1 MSFDSAVSSLV
12 ETVDAKSITAVNP
25 DTGESCLFS
34 SAGDVSES
42 GALDQE
48 EKPPD
53 LPDLKQTVKE
63 EVPEDHKPSP
73 DLHDPE
79 PHHIKEEQEEVC
91 TSLGGEQLGLKEEI
105 DAIKFPIT
113 AAPIKSEDDKH
124 SSVLPQLYHHH
135 IKGRELPVENH
146 GGEESMRIQDH
157 EDGSISS
164 ETEEDSDVELSV
176 SELKQLA
183 APDGNMAD
191 KPSGSSE
198 FAEQF
203 VQRPQKDTRHS
214 SSLVPFIADPIMSFD
229 SAVSSLVETVDAK
242 SITAV
247 NPDTGESSLFSSA
260 GDVSESG
267 ALDQEEKPPD
277 LPVPF
282 IADPIMSFD
291 SAVSSLVETVDAKS
305 ITAVNP
311 DTGESSLFSSAGDVS
326 ESGALDQEEKP
337 PDLPDLKQTVKE
349 EVPEDHKPSP
359 DLHDPEPHHIKE
371 EQEEV
376 CTSLGG
382 EQLGLKE
389 EIDAI
394 KFPITAA
401 PIKSEDDKHSSVLPQ
416 LYHHHIK
423 GRELPV
429 ENHGGEES
437 MRIQDHEDGSISSE
451 TEEDSDV
458 ELSVSELK
466 QLAAPD
472 GNMADKP
479 SGSSEQFV
487 QRPQKDTRHS
497 SSLGNKKCFTKKK
510 HVDSQRNVHK
520 RTTFSCEDFG
530 KTFTEKDYLKR
541 RKSIHTGEKL
551 FYCDL
556 CGQTFSLKGDLNRH
570 VRIHT
575 GQKPFCCD
583 LCGQKFNR
591 KGNLNTHMRIHTG
604 EKPFFCNL
612 CGQRF
617 SWKGDLNTHMRFH
630 TGEKP
635 FCCDVCGQRFSLKE
649 HFNRHMRI
657 HTGEKP
663 FSCNVCGQTFSQ
675 KGHLNT
681 HMRIHTGEKPFCCNV
696 CGQRFSQKGHLNT
709 HMRIHTGDKP
719 FCCDLCGQRFCQ
731 KGHLDKHMRIHT
743 GEKPFCCDLCG
754 HRFSQKG
761 NLITHMR
768 IHAVET
774 HRSSPIQITWAERI
788 GCAQNG
794 SDTTVE

>member
-1 MSFDSAVSSLV
+1 MLRRLLLISVPFIADPIMSFDSAVSSLV

-277 LPVPF
+277 LP
-282 IADPIMSFD
+282 
-291 SAVSSLVETVDAKS
+291 
-305 ITAVNP
+305 
-311 DTGESSLFSSAGDVS
+311 
-326 ESGALDQEEKP
+326 
-337 PDLPDLKQTVKE
+337 DLKQTVKE

-466 QLAAPD
+466 QLAAFGLKTKNMEISWKKGTAPEPE
-472 GNMADKP
+472 GNMADKHF
-479 SGSSEQFV
+479 SSSEFAV
-487 QRPQKDTRHS
+487 QLLQKDMKHSEIGPS
-497 SSLGNKKCFTKKK
+497 SSLDKMKSFKENN
-510 HVDSQRNVHK
+510 VDSQRSSK
-520 RTTFSCEDFG
+520 KTTEFICEDCG
-530 KTFTEKDYLKR
+530 KTFTEKHKLNMHKT
-541 RKSIHTGEKL
+541 IHTGSKA
-551 FYCDL
+551 FCCDL
-556 CGQTFSLKGDLNRH
+556 CKQRFSRKVHLNTHLRIHTGQKPFCCDRCGQRFSRKESLNRH
-570 VRIHT
+570 TRIHT

-583 LCGQKFNR
+583 LCGQRFSE
-591 KGNLNTHMRIHTG
+591 KGNLNRHMGIHTG
-604 EKPFFCNL
+604 
-612 CGQRF
+612 Q
-617 SWKGDLNTHMRFH
+617 
-630 TGEKP
+630 
-635 FCCDVCGQRFSLKE
+635 
-649 HFNRHMRI
+649 
-657 HTGEKP
+657 
-663 FSCNVCGQTFSQ
+663 
-675 KGHLNT
+675 
-681 HMRIHTGEKPFCCNV
+681 
-696 CGQRFSQKGHLNT
+696 
-709 HMRIHTGDKP
+709 KP
-719 FCCDLCGQRFCQ
+719 FCCDLCGQRFSQ
-731 KGHLDKHMRIHT
+731 KVNLNTHMWIHTGDKPFCCDQCGQRFIQERLLNKHMRIHLEQKLFGCDLCGRRFSLKGNLNAHMRIHT
-743 GEKPFCCDLCG
+743 GQKPFCCDRCGQRFSEKGNLNRHMRIHTRQKPFCCYLCG
-754 HRFSQKG
+754 HKFSQKG
-761 NLITHMR
+761 SLKRHTRLHE
-768 IHAVET
+768 A
-774 HRSSPIQITWAERI
+774 
-788 GCAQNG
+788 GK
-794 SDTTVE
+794 